1 MLGWPLGSKR
11 LGQTTL
17 GNQRS
22 MIHEEFLITV
32 GLCLLGS
39 MGIIF
44 YSVKKESDKF
54 ENSKKEFDDARFVR
68 KNKWDFGFYVVAG
81 FIVLTFKSVVN
92 EYIGIEGITD
102 HGLSCLSGLLGSFV
116 VEWLFNKR
124 K

>member
-1 MLGWPLGSKR
+1 
-11 LGQTTL
+11 
-17 GNQRS
+17 
-22 MIHEEFLITV
+22 MIEAEFLISV

-39 MGIIF
+39 TCIII

-54 ENSKKEFDDARFVR
+54 ENSRKDFDDAKFVR
-68 KNKWDFGFYVVAG
+68 KNKWDFGFYIVAG
-81 FIVLTFKSVVN
+81 FVVLTSKEVIN
-92 EYIGIEGITD
+92 DYAGLKGMTD